1 MSILVTKTVEG
12 GCRTILPFDELSLQ
26 DIPCLLKKMGW
37 NTAAN
42 LMDHWFSTTPA
53 FEMNDLLRDKYM
65 VGKAID
71 IPKEHY
77 NDSILKMAWA
87 IRYKQVQDAIDV
99 LLNEKLNNIL
109 SQKAIFSRLLERNKI
124 LSPLDNKKI
133 PIGYCSNI
141 IDIDYTSQVN
151 WTQFGGHFDT
161 VDELRAAIGA
171 GNLELCIRGY
181 YDLSGIRKAIIIDKI
196 GFYIKDAY
204 NFSGNFEPLGIWS
217 HDGVLPFSQFYKYM
231 ALYTTGA
238 WGSLYKQ
245 YKGYVPVFNRD
256 FRRWQDEN
264 NEGGDFIVFSDVYWI
279 DTPKNYQVIYENN

>member
-1 MSILVTKTVEG
+1 MTKTVEG

-26 DIPCLLKKMGW
+26 DIPCLLKKMRW

-53 FEMNDLLRDKYM
+53 FEMSDELRKQYM
-65 VGKAID
+65 RGKAID
-71 IPKEHY
+71 IPADQY
-77 NDSILKMAWA
+77 NESIVKMAWA
-87 IRYKQVQDAIDV
+87 IRYKQIQDAVDI
-99 LLNEKLNNIL
+99 LINEKLLNRPSNI
-109 SQKAIFSRLLERNKI
+109 AIFTRLLERNK
-124 LSPLDNKKI
+124 LLHPSNYKEI
-133 PIGYCSNI
+133 PIGYGKNI
-141 IDIDYTSQVN
+141 IDIDYTCQVN
-151 WTQFGGHFDT
+151 LTQFGGHFDT

-204 NFSGNFEPLGIWS
+204 NFSGDFEPLGIWS

-231 ALYTTGA
+231 ALYTTGS

-256 FRRWQDEN
+256 FQRWQDEN

-279 DTPKNYQVIYENN
+279 DAPKHYQVIYENN